1 MAPPARTLKVTYGGV
16 EFGGL
21 SARQLD
27 GPLRLRTHNYETLI
41 LEFDFIIA
49 KTTVALFAAEV
60 VAVEAA
66 LRTPNVRLLIEDGAT
81 VIQDFDPDPAENTG
95 FNSRGEIIKQGEL
108 SSDSVVTRKYTAS
121 IEVQLPATEAGKSGR
136 RNVTISIIPNEAD
149 HLDITVEGQY
159 TALATNSASAQ
170 YDAAHDTFI
179 ATVITTY
186 GASGTFERIEK
197 ERTPDDEDK
206 VLDFKTVMRE
216 IVFDQSS
223 SGTDNTVIV
232 DPVMKVRRTK
242 DHTTPNAPGSPISR
256 SGGRPTGRGRTSS
269 APPLGSGLAVKKL
282 LQGEIFYEANIE
294 KSFSSATGAS
304 RQTDMINL
312 FEGTIRP
319 WIITS
324 IKKVMAI
331 QSVAIILS
339 APETDLYTGKITVT
353 GSFVGVPLGA
363 RVVDYSLEEE
373 LQSET
378 GETLVPVWSGKPF
391 DKEKFP
397 NAARL
402 LMKRMETYKAVERG
416 GIARLAR
423 VFGDPLRGEGNLP
436 TITGLR
442 GGEWVLATKR
452 LVGKPKLFGI
462 PNISGTTQFSLVE
475 YVYES
480 FYEFRTIP
488 SGTSTS
494 ARGRGATVARQRQ

>member
-1 MAPPARTLKVTYGGV
+1 MAPPARTLKITYGGV
-16 EFGGL
+16 EFGGS

-81 VIQDFDPDPAENTG
+81 VIQDFNPDPAENTG
-95 FNSRGEIIKQGEL
+95 FNSRGEILKQGEL

-136 RNVTISIIPNEAD
+136 RNVLISIIPNEAD

-159 TALATNSASAQ
+159 TALTTNSASDQ

-179 ATVITTY
+179 ATVIATY
-186 GASGTFERIEK
+186 GAGGTFERLEK
-197 ERTPDDEDK
+197 ERVPDDEDK
-206 VLDFKTVMRE
+206 VLEFKTVLRE

-223 SGTDNTVIV
+223 AGTDNTVIV
-232 DPVMKVRRTK
+232 DPVMKVKRIK
-242 DHTTPNAPGSPISR
+242 DHTTPNAPGSPLSR
-256 SGGRPTGRGRTSS
+256 VGGHATSGV
-269 APPLGSGLAVKKL
+269 AVKKFIT
-282 LQGEIFYEANIE
+282 GEILYEANIE
-294 KSFSSATGAS
+294 KSFSSATGAT
-304 RQTDMINL
+304 RQTDMVNL

-324 IKKVMAI
+324 IKKVMAVT
-331 QSVAIILS
+331 SVAIILS
-339 APETDLYTGKITVT
+339 SPETDLYTGRITVT
-353 GSFVGVPLGA
+353 GTFVAAPLGV

-373 LQSET
+373 LQSES
-378 GETLVPVWSGKPF
+378 GDTLVPVWSGKKL

-402 LMKRMETYKAVERG
+402 LMKRLEIYKAVERG
-416 GIARLAR
+416 GIACLAR
-423 VFGDPLRGEGNLP
+423 VFGNPFRGEGNLP
-436 TITGLR
+436 AITGVS

-452 LVGKPKLFGI
+452 LVGKPKVFGI
-462 PNISGTTQFSLVE
+462 PNIAGTNQFSFVE
-475 YVYES
+475 YTYES
-480 FYEFRTIP
+480 FYEYRTIP
-488 SGTSTS
+488 SGGSSSGRPRRPITPTGGR
-494 ARGRGATVARQRQ
+494 RGGGIQNIEI